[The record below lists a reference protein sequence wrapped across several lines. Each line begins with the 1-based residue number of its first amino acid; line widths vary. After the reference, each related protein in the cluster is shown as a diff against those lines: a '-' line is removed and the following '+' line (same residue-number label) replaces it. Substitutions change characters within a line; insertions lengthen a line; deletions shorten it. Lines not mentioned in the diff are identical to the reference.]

1 MRTVL
6 KVCIYFFSILSFYG
20 QAPQIF
26 FTTPNTFSVNQAI
39 VPLIPDNTGGWIPS
53 QPVVS
58 TLAGSGTA
66 GSADGAGTN
75 ASFRLPTVVTLDNSG
90 AVIVVDRSNHKIRK
104 ITSDGTVTTI
114 AGSGAIGTLDGPAL
128 TATFRYPDGAAV
140 DSQGN
145 IFISDQSNHK
155 IRKIDTNGVVTTFAG
170 SGAFGFLDGTG
181 TTAKFYYP
189 AGMAIDA
196 NDNLYVADFSN
207 HRIRKIT
214 PGGVVT
220 TYAGLGTAGAVDGTV
235 SVAKFNGPTGVGVDA
250 LGNVFVADYYNNKIR
265 KITTTDDVS
274 TVAGTGIAGATDG
287 PLGTASFNHPAIVTA
302 DMNNNLFITDEGN
315 NKIRKINSIGEVTTF
330 AGTGTIGANDG
341 IANTATFKGST
352 GICVA
357 ASGIVYVADYGNHK
371 IRKIATY
378 GYSVSPALP
387 DGLLLNPVTGEIS
400 GTPTQVSPRNDYTVT
415 ATNEFGSDSFVVSI
429 EVVGTLS
436 TETFDAKEIQVYPNP
451 VFDALYVTTKKVV
464 TKISVFNFLGQK
476 IKEFNSDVIPH
487 SLDFHS
493 FSKGIYL
500 MRIETSSGM
509 KEFRIIK
516 Q

>member
-1 MRTVL
+1 MRAIL
-6 KVCIYFFSILSFYG
+6 KVCVYFFSILSFYG

-39 VPLIPDNTGGWIPS
+39 VPLIPDNTGGWVPG

-90 AVIVVDRSNHKIRK
+90 AVIVVDRYNHKIRK

-114 AGSGAIGTLDGPAL
+114 AGTGAIGSLDGPAL
-128 TATFRYPDGAAV
+128 TATFRYPDGAVV

-155 IRKIDTNGVVTTFAG
+155 IRKIDTGGMVSTFAG
-170 SGAFGFLDGTG
+170 SGASGFLDGTG
-181 TTAKFYYP
+181 IAAKFYYP
-189 AGMAIDA
+189 AGMGIDA
-196 NDNLYVADFSN
+196 NDNLYVADCYN

-214 PGGVVT
+214 SNGVVT
-220 TYAGLGTAGAVDGTV
+220 TYAGLATAGVVDGNV
-235 SVAKFNGPTGVGVDA
+235 SVAKFNRPTGLGVDV
-250 LGNVFVADYYNNKIR
+250 LGNVFVADYDNHKIR
-265 KITTTDDVS
+265 KISTSGDVS
-274 TVAGTGIAGATDG
+274 TVAGTGVAGAIDG
-287 PLGTASFNHPAIVTA
+287 PPGTASFNHPAIVAA
-302 DMNNNLFITDEGN
+302 DINNNLFITDEGN
-315 NKIRKINSIGEVTTF
+315 NKIRKISSIGEVTTF
-330 AGTGTIGANDG
+330 AGTGAIGANDG

-352 GICVA
+352 GICVT
-357 ASGIVYVADYGNHK
+357 ASGMVYVADCLNHK

-415 ATNEFGSDSFVVSI
+415 AANEFGSDSFVVSI

-436 TETFDAKEIQVYPNP
+436 TETFDGKEIQVYPNP
-451 VFDALYVTTKKVV
+451 VFDALYIATKEDI

-500 MRIETSSGM
+500 LKIDTLSGI
-509 KEFRIIK
+509 KEILVIK